1 VTTATAAAVPAG
13 TSTPAVEPKPV
24 KKPGPKRREFRS
36 DWSPGAYRVT
46 LDLDPGQ
53 EAQLTRA
60 VGAARFAFNAALAEV
75 KANLD
80 TRAAEKA
87 QWGEPVTDPLNWSAF
102 GLRAVWYGAR
112 DDAAPW
118 WGQVSSWAFD
128 TGTAQLA
135 AALKNWSDSRRGT
148 RAGRPVGFP
157 KFRSRRR
164 PGSQSIR
171 ITSHRVLKVG
181 AVQGARDNRHI
192 GLPGPLGG
200 QVRTRENLKRLT
212 RRLTAGSAA
221 VTGATISRDPAGRS
235 PSWPRRSS
243 SSRQPTPTNPRA
255 AAPARARRAPGRAA
269 RARWWGWIWG
279 SGPRT

>member
-1 VTTATAAAVPAG
+1 MTTATAAAVVSAG
-13 TSTPAVEPKPV
+13 TSTPAVEPKPA
-24 KKPGPKRREFRS
+24 KKPGPKRRVFRG
-36 DWSPGAYRVT
+36 DWSPGAYRFT

-60 VGAARFAFNAALAEV
+60 FGAARVAFNAVLAEV

-87 QWGEPVTDPLNWSAF
+87 QWGEPVTDPLNWSAY
-102 GLRAVWYGAR
+102 GLQSVWTGVR
-112 DDAAPW
+112 DDVAPW
-118 WGQVSSWAFD
+118 RGKVSVWAFD
-128 TGTAQLA
+128 TGTKRLA

-192 GLPGPLGG
+192 VLPGGLGG
-200 QVRTRENLKRLT
+200 EVRTFENLKRLT
-212 RRLTAGSAA
+212 RRLAA
-221 VTGATISRDPAGRS
+221 EALGTGLLVMAVV
-235 PSWPRRSS
+235 
-243 SSRQPTPTNPRA
+243 
-255 AAPARARRAPGRAA
+255 
-269 RARWWGWIWG
+269 G
-279 SGPRT
+279 SGIAASQLSSGDVGPNCSRTRPPPAPRWSG

>member
-1 VTTATAAAVPAG
+1 MPAATAAAVVVPAG
-13 TSTPAVEPKPV
+13 TSTPAVV
-24 KKPGPKRREFRS
+24 KREGPKRREFRS
-36 DWSPGAYRVT
+36 DWSPGAYRFT
-46 LDLDPGQ
+46 LDLDDRQ
-53 EAQLTRA
+53 EAALIRA

-87 QWGEPVTDPLNWSAF
+87 QWGEPVTEPLGWSAF
-102 GLRAVWYGAR
+102 GLRAVWYGVR

-118 WGQVSSWAFD
+118 WGEVSSWAFD

-157 KFRSRRR
+157 RFRSRRR

-171 ITSHRVLKVG
+171 VTSHRVLKVG

-192 GLPGPLGG
+192 VLPGPLGG

-212 RRLTAGSAA
+212 RRSP
-221 VTGATISRDPAGRS
+221 PA
-235 PSWPRRSS
+235 PRR
-243 SSRQPTPTNPRA
+243 
-255 AAPARARRAPGRAA
+255 
-269 RARWWGWIWG
+269 
-279 SGPRT
+279 